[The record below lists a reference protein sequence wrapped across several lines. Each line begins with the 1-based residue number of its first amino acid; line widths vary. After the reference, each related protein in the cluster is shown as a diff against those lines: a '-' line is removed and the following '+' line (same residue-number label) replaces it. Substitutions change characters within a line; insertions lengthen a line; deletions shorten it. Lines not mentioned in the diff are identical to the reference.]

1 MVWSVQVVELGVHE
15 LEFQKLGAR
24 LAVVG
29 LSDREH
35 ARKFRDETGIACP
48 LLVDDERRAY
58 GAIDLKKGNIFQLI
72 SPANV
77 RARRQAKAAGFRQHR
92 MGKDPFQLGGSFVFG
107 PGNVDIYSHVSKTF
121 GDIAPAEPMLAAISS
136 FTDR

>member
-1 MVWSVQVVELGVHE
+1 M
-15 LEFQKLGAR
+15 GAR

-29 LSDREH
+29 LSDREY
-35 ARKFRDETGIACP
+35 ARKFREETGIAFP

-58 GAIDLKKGNIFQLI
+58 ATIDLKKGNIFQLI
-72 SPANV
+72 SPTNILARR
-77 RARRQAKAAGFRQHR
+77 RARAAGFKQHR

-121 GDIAPAEPMLAAISS
+121 GDNAPVEALLAAIRSYTS
-136 FTDR
+136 GS

>member
-1 MVWSVQVVELGVHE
+1 M
-15 LEFQKLGAR
+15 
-24 LAVVG
+24 G

-35 ARKFRDETGIACP
+35 ARQFRDETGITFP

-58 GAIDLKKGNIFQLI
+58 GAIDLKQGNIFQLI
-72 SPANV
+72 SPANIL
-77 RARRQAKAAGFRQHR
+77 ARRRAKAAGFRQYR

-121 GDIAPAEPMLAAISS
+121 GDNAPAEALLVAIRSN
-136 FTDR
+136 TRR

>member
-1 MVWSVQVVELGVHE
+1 MHVAQLREHE
-15 LEFQKLGAR
+15 PEFQKLGAC

-35 ARKFRDETGIACP
+35 ACKFRHETGIAFP
-48 LLVDDERRAY
+48 LIVDDERRAY
-58 GAIDLKKGNIFQLI
+58 GAIDLKKGNFFQLL
-72 SPANV
+72 SPANILARR
-77 RARRQAKAAGFRQHR
+77 RARAAGFKQHR

-121 GDIAPAEPMLAAISS
+121 GDKAPVEALLSAIRS
-136 FTDR
+136 FTAR

>member
-1 MVWSVQVVELGVHE
+1 LHVAQLREHE
-15 LEFQKLGAR
+15 TEFSKLGAS

-35 ARKFRDETGIACP
+35 ARKFRDETGIAFP

-58 GAIDLKKGNIFQLI
+58 GAIDLRQGNIFQLI
-72 SPANV
+72 SPANIL
-77 RARRQAKAAGFRQHR
+77 ARKRAKAAGYNQHR

-107 PGNVDIYSHVSKTF
+107 PGNVDVYSHVSKTF
-121 GDIAPAEPMLAAISS
+121 GENAPAEALLEAIRS
-136 FTDR
+136 FVAG

>member
-1 MVWSVQVVELGVHE
+1 LHVAQLREHE
-15 LEFQKLGAR
+15 PALQKLGAR

-35 ARKFRDETGIACP
+35 ARKFRDETGIAFP
-48 LLVDDERRAY
+48 LLIDEERLAY
-58 GAIDLKKGNIFQLI
+58 GAIDLRKANIFHLLW
-72 SPANV
+72 PANV
-77 RARRQAKAAGFRQHR
+77 VARRRARAAGFRQHR

-121 GDIAPAEPMLAAISS
+121 GDNAPAEAMLAAIRS
-136 FTDR
+136 FTVGS

>member
-1 MVWSVQVVELGVHE
+1 M
-15 LEFQKLGAR
+15 
-24 LAVVG
+24 AVVG

-35 ARKFRDETGIACP
+35 ARKFRKETDIAFP

-72 SPANV
+72 SPANILARR
-77 RARRQAKAAGFRQHR
+77 RARAAGFKQHR

-121 GDIAPAEPMLAAISS
+121 GDNAQAEAMLAAIRS
-136 FTDR
+136 FTGRELR

>member
-1 MVWSVQVVELGVHE
+1 MAQLREHE
-15 LEFQKLGAR
+15 EQFKTLGAR

-35 ARKFRDETGIACP
+35 ARKFRNETGIAFP

-72 SPANV
+72 SPANILARR
-77 RARRQAKAAGFRQHR
+77 RARAAGFKQHR

-121 GDIAPAEPMLAAISS
+121 GDKAPIEALLAAIRSLS
-136 FTDR
+136 GRELR

>member
-1 MVWSVQVVELGVHE
+1 MREHE
-15 LEFQKLGAR
+15 PEFQKLGAR

-35 ARKFRDETGIACP
+35 ARKFRNETGIAFP

-72 SPANV
+72 SPANILARR
-77 RARRQAKAAGFRQHR
+77 RARAAGFKQHA

-121 GDIAPAEPMLAAISS
+121 GDKAPVEALLAAIRS
-136 FTDR
+136 FSGRELK

>member
-1 MVWSVQVVELGVHE
+1 MHVAQLREHE
-15 LEFQKLGAR
+15 DEFKKLGAS

-35 ARKFRDETGIACP
+35 AREFRDETGIAFP
-48 LLVDDERRAY
+48 LLIDEQQQAY
-58 GAIDLKKGNIFQLI
+58 RAIDLKKGNIFHLLW
-72 SPANV
+72 PANV
-77 RARRQAKAAGFRQHR
+77 RARRQAKAAGHKQHR

-121 GDIAPAEPMLAAISS
+121 GDNAPVDALLRAVSS
-136 FTDR
+136 A

>member
-1 MVWSVQVVELGVHE
+1 LREHE
-15 LEFQKLGAR
+15 AEFKDLGAG

-35 ARKFRDETGIACP
+35 ACKFIEETGIDFP
-48 LLVDDERRAY
+48 LLVDEEQRAY

-72 SPANV
+72 SPANII
-77 RARRQAKAAGFRQHR
+77 ARRRAKAAGFKQHR

-121 GDIAPAEPMLAAISS
+121 GDNAPVAAMLAAIRSYAS
-136 FTDR
+136 R